1 MNNGGFT
8 MDGIPAKKTISVI
21 ITIFFLMGMAS
32 VFFPGKFALAK
43 DKEIG
48 PNEVQGKVTQFRT
61 RAKKGTIVVKSDQTG
76 KPYTFYV
83 GWSTFYTPRYP
94 GIGETVKVQY
104 INDRG
109 FLKATRVEI
118 VPKS

>member
-1 MNNGGFT
+1 
-8 MDGIPAKKTISVI
+8 MDGISAKKSISVI

-32 VFFPGKFALAK
+32 AFFPGKFALAK

-48 PNEVQGKVTQFRT
+48 PNEVQGKVTQFYT

-76 KPYTFYV
+76 KSYTFYV
-83 GWSTFYTPRYP
+83 GWSTLYTPRYP
-94 GIGETVKVQY
+94 GIGETIKVQY

-109 FLKATRVEI
+109 YLKATRVELI
-118 VPKS
+118 PES

>member
-1 MNNGGFT
+1 
-8 MDGIPAKKTISVI
+8 MDGISAKKSISVI

-32 VFFPGKFALAK
+32 AFFPCKPALAK

-48 PNEVQGKVTQFRT
+48 PNEVQGKVTQFYT

-76 KPYTFYV
+76 KSYTFYV
-83 GWSTFYTPRYP
+83 GWSTLYTPRYP
-94 GIGETVKVQY
+94 GIGETIKVQY

-109 FLKATRVEI
+109 YLKATRVELI
-118 VPKS
+118 PES